1 MTIYTE
7 PICSWQIFSPH
18 ILDVRN
24 RYRRISHSHPT
35 IETRLTSQKGIW
47 DYDSAMCLEGTYMD
61 IEKQENI
68 KKLHEIAKLPYNW
81 NENCADSFS
90 PQVISECLNIVDM
103 VPRQPEIFPTA
114 AESIQMEYEKEDG
127 EYLEF
132 NIFENHIEVFGIGPD
147 GTEKEA
153 QMPIADK
160 GKIQQMVMEFY
171 G

>member
-1 MTIYTE
+1 MPIYTE
-7 PICSWQIFSPH
+7 PIYSCQIFSPH

-35 IETRLTSQKGIW
+35 ITRLASQKGIW
-47 DYDSAMCLEGTYMD
+47 NYDSAMYLEGTYMD

-81 NENCADSFS
+81 NENYADSFS
-90 PQVISECLNIVDM
+90 PQVILECLDIVGM

-132 NIFENHIEVFGIGPD
+132 NIFENHIEVFGIGSD

-153 QMPIADK
+153 QIPIADK
-160 GKIQQMVMEFY
+160 RKIQQMVMEFY